1 MIHPNVLRMA
11 NIDPEEWSG
20 WAFGM
25 GLERTAM
32 RRFKI
37 ADLRLIFENDVRF
50 LEQFC
55 WRNGT
60 WQTMFRFSPLGKV

>member
-1 MIHPNVLRMA
+1 MNPEVRALA
-11 NIDPEEWSG
+11 GIDPEVYSG

-50 LEQFC
+50 LEQF
-55 WRNGT
+55 
-60 WQTMFRFSPLGKV
+60 

>member
-1 MIHPNVLRMA
+1 MKESVRIFRFIVIGTMNALIMG
-11 NIDPEEWSG
+11 IDQEVYSG
-20 WAFGM
+20 WAFGI

-50 LEQFC
+50 LEQF
-55 WRNGT
+55 
-60 WQTMFRFSPLGKV
+60 